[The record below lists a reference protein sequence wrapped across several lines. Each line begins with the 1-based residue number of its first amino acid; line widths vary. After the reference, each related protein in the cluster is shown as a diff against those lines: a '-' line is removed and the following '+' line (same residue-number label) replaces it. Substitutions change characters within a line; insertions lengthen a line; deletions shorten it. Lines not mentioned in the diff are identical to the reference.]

1 MNEWQESGTITEGFV
16 IAFLGIN
23 QDEQDKLDMENFARG
38 LKEPA
43 AEDPGGKAFA
53 RTARTRARAMTP
65 MDAIRYGLGVVFGLV
80 GYGIV
85 EALDIKEGARIGII
99 VGFFVLGLCTPFLF
113 NLVRSQQAKPVSRST
128 ADSFRLTI
136 SPNELAVE
144 GDALPRQAY
153 DVESIVRVDGKT
165 RLMLHL
171 RDGKAVTLPCSL
183 RSKQHVPLAARLEEL
198 VREAKALRG
207 YRGA

>member
-1 MNEWQESGTITEGFV
+1 MNEWQESGTIAEGLV
-16 IAFLGIN
+16 IAFAGIN

-53 RTARTRARAMTP
+53 KTARVRSRAMTP
-65 MDAIRYGLGVVFGLV
+65 MDAIRYGLGAIFALV
-80 GYGIV
+80 GYVITGELHAESGV
-85 EALDIKEGARIGII
+85 MIGT
-99 VGFFVLGLCTPFLF
+99 VAACFVLGVSTPAII

-128 ADSFRLTI
+128 ADSFRLTV

-153 DVESIVRVDGKT
+153 DIDSIAKVDGKT